1 MEGPAGDRRTQLM
14 MMMMMMMMLL
24 MVVVITVKRVNAE
37 PVAVLQVTRYTM
49 MQYSVNTSHQLSDI
63 FINLQ

>member
-1 MEGPAGDRRTQLM
+1 
-14 MMMMMMMMLL
+14 MMMMMMMLL